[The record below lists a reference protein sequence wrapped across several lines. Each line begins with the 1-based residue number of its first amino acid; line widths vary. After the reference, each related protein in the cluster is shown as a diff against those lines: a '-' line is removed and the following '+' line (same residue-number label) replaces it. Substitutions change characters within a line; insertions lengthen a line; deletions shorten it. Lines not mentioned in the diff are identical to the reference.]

1 MDYKFYVLST
11 LLDKY
16 ENSVH
21 FKLVKCNRRVFFDCR
36 KDKELKHLLESSDE
50 YEAFEKVVNQLKDE
64 RVITVEYF
72 NYNNLIGEI
81 SLNLDDDS
89 IRKAYRMIDREPLLD
104 ILLALEKE
112 LKDTIEVVP
121 LESQNYLKSLL
132 DKVLHDRKLP
142 RGFKRDIEFNRN
154 LISVF
159 REAVTNT
166 DILTERVFSIKVL
179 GDSKIFENEYRQAL
193 ITMLKHMSD
202 NELIDNEILEERGI
216 VRYPEVIE
224 FAGNIAFTLKDGSVV
239 DCSKM
244 KWGAYINSD
253 MIKQVIEA
261 TIYAD
266 SILFVE
272 NKANYYNLLPARKDN
287 EIIVFHGGVFS
298 SIKGKFFSLLK
309 KEGMS
314 YRHWSDIDWGGFRI
328 FTRLRDTFF
337 PHLIP
342 YKMDVETLLDNIDKA
357 KHIEDMEYINM
368 LSEMLKDEKY
378 NVFHSVIQTMIDQKI
393 RLEQECVE

>member
-1 MDYKFYVLST
+1 MDYKFYVLSI

-21 FKLVKCNRRVFFDCR
+21 FKLVKCNRRVFFDSQ
-36 KDKELKHLLESSDE
+36 KDKDLKHLLESSE
-50 YEAFEKVVNQLKDE
+50 ESEAFENVINKLKDE

-81 SLNLDDDS
+81 SLNLDGDS
-89 IRKAYRMIDREPLLD
+89 IRKAYSLIDREPLID

-121 LESQNYLKSLL
+121 LESKEYLQSLL
-132 DKVLHDRKLP
+132 RKAEDDRKLP
-142 RGFKRDIEFNRN
+142 RVFKRDKEFNKN

-159 REAVTNT
+159 REAVMNI

-193 ITMLKHMSD
+193 ISMLRHISD
-202 NELIDNEILEERGI
+202 RELSDNEILEERGI

-261 TIYAD
+261 TIHAD

-298 SIKGKFFSLLK
+298 PIKGKFFSLLK
-309 KEGMS
+309 KEGVI

-337 PHLIP
+337 PDLIP
-342 YKMDVETLLDNIDKA
+342 YKMDVDTLLNNIDKA

-378 NVFHSVIQTMIDQKI
+378 NVFYSVIQTMIDQKI
-393 RLEQECVE
+393 RLEQECLE

>member
-36 KDKELKHLLESSDE
+36 KEKELKPLLESSE
-50 YEAFEKVVNQLKDE
+50 ESEAFENVINKLKDE

-81 SLNLDDDS
+81 SLNLDEDS
-89 IRKAYRMIDREPLLD
+89 IRKAYSLIDREPLVD

-121 LESQNYLKSLL
+121 LESKEYLQSLL
-132 DKVLHDRKLP
+132 RKAEDDRKLP
-142 RGFKRDIEFNRN
+142 RVFKRDKEFNKN

-159 REAVTNT
+159 REAVMNV

-193 ITMLKHMSD
+193 ISMLRHISD
-202 NELIDNEILEERGI
+202 RELSDNEILEEQGI

-261 TIYAD
+261 TIHAD

-298 SIKGKFFSLLK
+298 PIKGKFFSLLK
-309 KEGMS
+309 KEGVI

-337 PHLIP
+337 PDLIP
-342 YKMDVETLLDNIDKA
+342 YKMDDETLLDNIDKA

-393 RLEQECVE
+393 RLEQECLE